1 MLLTAHPDSGAS
13 ARQPVNLQLVE
24 ALYRERWTQLDGLG
38 ALVLSPTRE
47 LALQI
52 FADLRKV
59 GKHHSL
65 SAGLLIGGKNVSEER
80 QHILSTL
87 QKPLSSLCRSMSCL
101 SVLPRTPVMCTRL
114 QPRCADGWS
123 RNTHA
128 DTLMDASQT

>member
-1 MLLTAHPDSGAS
+1 M
-13 ARQPVNLQLVE
+13 QLVE

-65 SAGLLIGGKNVSEER
+65 SAGLLIGGKNVQEER
-80 QHILSTL
+80 EHILSAPLPLPCPL
-87 QKPLSSLCRSMSCL
+87 QSQHHSSSTCSALPHTCRGTNSTTKSAASE
-101 SVLPRTPVMCTRL
+101 SVLL
-114 QPRCADGWS
+114 Q
-123 RNTHA
+123 T
-128 DTLMDASQT
+128 